1 MFGSQILSNT
11 ELDFEPSMDM
21 QGRRKNKTTAEAW
34 AEWAVGGGTAEVGG
48 GGGGG
53 P

>member
-21 QGRRKNKTTAEAW
+21 QGRRKKTAEAW
-34 AEWAVGGGTAEVGG
+34 AEWAVGGCTTEVGG
-48 GGGGG
+48 GGGGE